1 MARGSLGNHFPLLR
15 VLAILLG
22 LLIIIAWG
30 LISIGRQNDRIFV
43 KPAQWQPAAAGSSSL
58 APPQGG
64 WQPITDQSDP
74 YGSGQDYWLR
84 LPLEA
89 SDIRQPQLWILNAAS
104 VSVYDGDKL
113 LYDYN
118 PASSGHRLNLNYHWN
133 LAPLSAPLP
142 PEVFVLIGNG
152 GRFSPEPSIQLI
164 NKGDLL
170 IHLIR
175 KDLYCFLIGGL
186 FLFCFFFALGLY
198 SIRRDRLHL
207 YLAML
212 SLCGSYAT
220 VVRNNLLQ
228 WLWDQPWLSY
238 MELGI
243 FPLGVFGFISI
254 MNVVFDEAH
263 TRHLRWLR
271 WLVLGFAIAT
281 LASAV
286 LMTRTSFEWLISY
299 PLLVMFIFTAG
310 VVLKSIWSAYQDRQG
325 TESIWMLAGFLTVTA
340 VALVHVLRTYMPAIF
355 SVLKEKVPLL
365 GDLPFDI
372 LSVGL
377 FLFLICLIR
386 VIISRFGALNEQ
398 LKAFNASLE
407 DNVARRT
414 SELQERETEL
424 QEANARLAHS
434 MKDTAEANAS
444 TMVLE
449 ERHRLTGTIHDTIGH
464 SLTATIVQL
473 EAAKR
478 LLSRD
483 PQLARNKLEASQ
495 ELVLRGLEQI
505 RQSASLMS
513 DDTTRYD
520 LQEAMVALIEQSEKT
535 TGATIERHIDPLP
548 DNLTTLQKRV
558 LYQALQEGITN
569 GLKHSG
575 SQHFRF
581 SLRVDD
587 TELAFLLMSDGRTYA
602 PSAYGFGLK
611 AMSER
616 IGNLGGTMS
625 ISPGQPGCVLRLT
638 LPFGLANNRALS

>member
-1 MARGSLGNHFPLLR
+1 MARGGFGNHFPLLR
-15 VLAILLG
+15 VLAILLS
-22 LLIIIAWG
+22 LLIVIAWG
-30 LISIGRQNDRIFV
+30 LISIGRQNDRILS
-43 KPAQWQPAAAGSSSL
+43 KPAQWHTAAAGSSSS
-58 APPQGG
+58 APPQSD
-64 WQPITDQSDP
+64 WKSVTDLSNP
-74 YGSGQDYWLR
+74 YDSRQDYWLR

-89 SDIRQPQLWILNAAS
+89 SDIRQPQLWILNAES
-104 VSVYDGDKL
+104 VSVFDGDKL
-113 LYDYN
+113 LYAYT
-118 PASSGHRLNLNYHWN
+118 PASNGHRLNMNYHWN
-133 LAPLSAPLP
+133 LVPLP
-142 PEVFVLIGNG
+142 KPLPAEVFLLLGNG
-152 GRFSPEPSIQLI
+152 SRFSPEPSIQLI

-170 IHLIR
+170 LHLIR

-207 YLAML
+207 YLATL

-220 VVRNNLLQ
+220 IVRNYLLQ

-271 WLVLGFAIAT
+271 WLVLGFALAT
-281 LASAV
+281 LAGAV
-286 LMTRTSFEWLISY
+286 LMTRASFEWLISY
-299 PLLVMFIFTAG
+299 PLLMMFLFTAG
-310 VVLKSIWSAYQDRQG
+310 IVLRSIWSAYQDRQG

-340 VALVHVLRTYMPAIF
+340 TALVHVLRTYMPAVF
-355 SVLKEKVPLL
+355 SVIKGKIPLL

-372 LSVGL
+372 LSIGL

-407 DNVARRT
+407 RNVARRT
-414 SELQERETEL
+414 SELRERESEL

-434 MKDTAEANAS
+434 MKETAEANAS

-483 PQLARNKLEASQ
+483 PQLAQDKLEASR

-505 RQSASLMS
+505 RQSANLMR

-520 LQEAMVALIEQSEKT
+520 LTEAMIALIEQSEST
-535 TGATIERHIDPLP
+535 TGAMIERHIDPLP
-548 DNLTTLQKRV
+548 DNLSTLQKRV

-581 SLRVDD
+581 SLRVVGA
-587 TELAFLLMSDGRTYA
+587 ELAFLLMSDGRTYT
-602 PSAYGFGLK
+602 PSAYGFGLR

-638 LPFGLANNRALS
+638 LPFGLAEDRALS